1 MGALCK
7 LGLIDIDEVA
17 GKCVDL
23 RVRHSWAFSVP
34 IAFSTTTF
42 QSATYSWVCQRYQD
56 MNRQEWGYRVGHSVF
71 QSLFWKMF
79 IEAD

>member
-34 IAFSTTTF
+34 WS
-42 QSATYSWVCQRYQD
+42 QC
-56 MNRQEWGYRVGHSVF
+56 
-71 QSLFWKMF
+71 
-79 IEAD
+79 